1 MEAFP
6 ASDNAAA
13 GIGALIP
20 GSQFR
25 TVAVVPEPA
34 SVTLLVVGLCF
45 GLAGWWRKRRR
56 AA

>member
-45 GLAGWWRKRRR
+45 GLAGWWRRRR
-56 AA
+56 